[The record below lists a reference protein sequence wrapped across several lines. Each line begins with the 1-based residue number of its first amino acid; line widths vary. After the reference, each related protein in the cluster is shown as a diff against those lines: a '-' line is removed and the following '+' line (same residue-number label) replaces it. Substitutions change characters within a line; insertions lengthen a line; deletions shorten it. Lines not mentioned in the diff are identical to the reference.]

1 MGNRAQNMIS
11 AISEAV
17 GLSEQTL
24 VFVLGLFS
32 IYPIA
37 AIYRLFIWG
46 QSKTVQNVFFALSGF
61 SLIYSCFANDA
72 FNVVFCAL
80 VQWIMLKTLVRT
92 TLLIPLSFLFQLGYL
107 IHGYFA
113 TEAGYIA
120 WTMPGCVLCLRMI
133 GLAFDCHDGHKDAKL
148 LRPEQKE
155 RALDTVPSLLE
166 ILAFSLNFNGVLIG
180 PQFPFT
186 THDQLVSGKLI
197 ESPNPPP
204 TVGLSMRSL
213 MHGIGML
220 VLHQVMCSDA
230 FFATAYMESP
240 AYFEQPFWYRLAY
253 ISLNGIFYFHK
264 HVATWTIIRGGN
276 ILTGI
281 SYEKKGDIVSFDKF
295 KNVDYAN
302 FHLAQSNHDV
312 IKGFNLCTNDWAA
325 RYIFK
330 VFFEFCFNLT
340 KWE

>member
-1 MGNRAQNMIS
+1 MGRAQNMIS

-46 QSKTVQNVFFALSGF
+46 QSKAVQNVFIALSGF

-92 TLLIPLSFLFQLGYL
+92 TLLIPLSFL
-107 IHGYFA
+107 
-113 TEAGYIA
+113 
-120 WTMPGCVLCLRMI
+120 CLRMI

-155 RALDTVPSLLE
+155 RALDTIPSLLE

-186 THDQLVSGKLI
+186 THNQLVSGKLI

-213 MHGIGML
+213 MHGVCML
-220 VLHQVMCSDA
+220 VLHQIMCSDV

-240 AYFEQPFWYRLAY
+240 SYFEQPFWYRLAY

-281 SYEKKGDIVSFDKF
+281 SYEKKGDVVSFDKF

-330 VFFEFCFNLT
+330 RCIWIGNKNISHVLTLFFLAIWHGTDVCYFTAFAHEFL
-340 KWE
+340 

>member
-1 MGNRAQNMIS
+1 M
-11 AISEAV
+11 
-17 GLSEQTL
+17 
-24 VFVLGLFS
+24 
-32 IYPIA
+32 
-37 AIYRLFIWG
+37 
-46 QSKTVQNVFFALSGF
+46 FFALSGF
-61 SLIYSCFANDA
+61 SLVYSCFGNDA
-72 FNVVFCAL
+72 FHVVFCAL
-80 VQWIMLKTLVRT
+80 VQWAMLKTLINT
-92 TLLIPLSFLFQLGYL
+92 TFLIPFSFLFQLGYL
-107 IHGYFA
+107 INGYFA

-148 LRPEQKE
+148 LRSEQKE
-155 RALDTVPSLLE
+155 RALASIPSLLE
-166 ILAFSLNFNGVLIG
+166 TMAFSLNFNGVLIG
-180 PQFPFT
+180 PQFPYT
-186 THDQLVSGKLI
+186 THDQLVRGKLI

-213 MHGIGML
+213 MHGISML

-230 FFATAYMESP
+230 FFSTAYMESP
-240 AYFEQPFWYRLAY
+240 EYFTQPFWYRIAF

-281 SYEKKGDIVSFDKF
+281 GYQKMGDVVSFDKF
-295 KNVDYAN
+295 KNVDYTN
-302 FHLAQSNHDV
+302 FHLAQSNHDI

-330 VFFEFCFNLT
+330 VFDLLLFLS
-340 KWE
+340 